1 MAERS
6 LIPPL
11 GQIGGGCRARGV
23 PAARRLLPSE
33 WAALLV
39 LVLLWACGQAGS
51 TPRSGPPA
59 RIVTLA
65 PSTTEIVFGLGGGD
79 RVVGVCAQCDYPDAA
94 TRLPR
99 VGGYLAPSVEAVLGQ
114 RPDLVMVVPSPGNRE
129 AVRTIERAGVPVL
142 VTADRTLDD
151 LWGAIHSVAGALGV
165 PERGVEM
172 EQKVRSDLDRVR
184 QRVGGLPT
192 RRVLL
197 VVGHRPLIVAGGGT
211 LQDELVRTA
220 GGVNVAADVGAAFPQ
235 VPLELVAARA
245 PDVII
250 DAAMGTEAGGRSLFA
265 DLSSVPAVRDGRI
278 VSLSPDELFRAG
290 PRVGEAAA
298 ALGAAIHPEAFRS

>member
-165 PERGVEM
+165 SERGVEM
-172 EQKVRSDLDRVR
+172 EQKVRGELDRVR
-184 QRVGGLPT
+184 ARIAGLPE

-197 VVGHRPLIVAGGGT
+197 LSLIH
-211 LQDELVRTA
+211 
-220 GGVNVAADVGAAFPQ
+220 
-235 VPLELVAARA
+235 
-245 PDVII
+245 I
-250 DAAMGTEAGGRSLFA
+250 
-265 DLSSVPAVRDGRI
+265 
-278 VSLSPDELFRAG
+278 
-290 PRVGEAAA
+290 
-298 ALGAAIHPEAFRS
+298 

>member
-1 MAERS
+1 
-6 LIPPL
+6 
-11 GQIGGGCRARGV
+11 V
-23 PAARRLLPSE
+23 PARRRLLPSE
-33 WAALLV
+33 WAALVFLLV
-39 LVLLWACGQAGS
+39 LWACGQGDSPA
-51 TPRSGPPA
+51 PSGPPA
-59 RIVTLA
+59 RIVSLA

-172 EQKVRSDLDRVR
+172 EQKVRGDLDNVRERVA
-184 QRVGGLPT
+184 GLPT
-192 RRVLL
+192 RRVLV

-245 PDVII
+245 PDVIV
-250 DAAMGTEAGGRSLFA
+250 DAAMGTEAGGRSLFV

-278 VSLSPDELFRAG
+278 VALSPDALFRAG

-298 ALGAAIHPEAFRS
+298 ALGAVIHPEAFGS